1 MMTCYQYRHEDSL
14 EFCHC
19 GRHLVSMNRLDS
31 RAVHTDVLLLPRR
44 PAPHLVAIVDKMVGL
59 LEAKAQGAA
68 TFGACHMRMERD
80 MCYSQL
86 A

>member
-1 MMTCYQYRHEDSL
+1 M
-14 EFCHC
+14 
-19 GRHLVSMNRLDS
+19 
-31 RAVHTDVLLLPRR
+31 LLLPCR

-80 MCYSQL
+80 MCY
-86 A
+86 AGPGNTCG